1 MIQKFSGPV
10 INSLGSLMIILSHG
24 GGARQSPVRASDD
37 LSTEWRVLHEDAEAV
52 EREMAGDHNPPG
64 SESSRWIWH

>member
-37 LSTEWRVLHEDAEAV
+37 LSTGWRVLHEDACWY
-52 EREMAGDHNPPG
+52 
-64 SESSRWIWH
+64 SRGIGWRP